1 MRTGGRT
8 ATFSHEDVV
17 AAGVRIG
24 LHELTVQAV
33 AEALGVTPTAVYRH
47 VPSRAALETLVG
59 EAILNELTLHDDPE
73 RPTAAHLVAFGRQ
86 LRRFT
91 LAHPGTAQYLQRLFP
106 RGPSGV
112 RLLETQI
119 RALAGRGYAP
129 AAATVLSSAVA
140 TVTIGIVAAEQ
151 AQDAQAR
158 LDPPGTE
165 ENTREALAAMAGS
178 PLVRAASLGIPAHTA
193 DDYFEL
199 VLTSLAEGLVAKLP
213 PGRDVADLA
222 AALREEH

>member
-8 ATFSHEDVV
+8 ATFSRADVV
-17 AAGVRIG
+17 AAGVRLG
-24 LHELTVQAV
+24 LQDLSVQAV
-33 AEALGVTPTAVYRH
+33 ADALGVTPAAVYRH

-59 EAILNELTLHDDPE
+59 EAVLDGLTLHDDPGHS
-73 RPTAAHLVAFGRQ
+73 TAAHLVAFGRQ

-91 LAHPGTAQYLQRLFP
+91 LDHPGTAQYLQRLFP

-119 RALAGRGYAP
+119 RALADRGYAP
-129 AAATVLSSAVA
+129 AAATVLSSAIA
-140 TVTIGIVAAEQ
+140 TVTIGIVAAGQ
-151 AQDAQAR
+151 AQEAHTR
-158 LDPPGTE
+158 LDPPGAE
-165 ENTREALAAMAGS
+165 ESTREALAAMAGS
-178 PLVRAASLGIPAHTA
+178 PLVQAATLGIPAHTA

-222 AALREEH
+222 EALREER

>member
-8 ATFSHEDVV
+8 ATFTHEDVV
-17 AAGVRIG
+17 AAGVRLG
-24 LHELTVQAV
+24 LRDLTVQAV
-33 AEALGVTPTAVYRH
+33 ADALGVTTAAVYRH

-59 EAILNELTLHDDPE
+59 EAVLAGLTLEDDPAQ
-73 RPTAAHLVAFGRQ
+73 PVADHLVAFAWQ

-91 LAHPGTAQYLQRLFP
+91 KRHPGSGPYLQRIFP

-119 RALAGRGYAP
+119 RALGRRGYDP

-140 TVTIGIVAAEQ
+140 TVTLGLTVVEEVQEAHAL
-151 AQDAQAR
+151 

-165 ENTREALAAMAGS
+165 QATREARAAMAAS
-178 PLVRAASLGIPAHTA
+178 PLVVAAVGGIPAHTA
-193 DDYFEL
+193 DDYFD
-199 VLTSLAEGLVAKLP
+199 VVVSALADGLVRRLP
-213 PGRDVADLA
+213 PGAAVAV
-222 AALREEH
+222 LREDH